1 MTLHHTLSRLAAV
14 FVLGLSVL
22 LVTGCEETITIEN
35 YQLIENDMDLIA
47 VEDILGGPG
56 ELQVASG
63 VGIGASGMLEKQ
75 GGEGDTKDYLWG
87 DTSEGILVKF
97 KQGRVVHKQKY
108 GL

>member
-1 MTLHHTLSRLAAV
+1 MLSHTLSRLAAV
-14 FVLGLSVL
+14 IVLGLSVL
-22 LVTGCEETITIEN
+22 LVAGCEETVTTEN
-35 YQLIENDMDLIA
+35 YQLIENEMDLAA

-87 DTSEGILVKF
+87 DVNEGILVKF
-97 KQGRVVHKQKY
+97 KEGRVVHKQKY